1 MTPPPSTSTGR
12 SITRAGRHKTAT
24 ERQLNEAIVHNRDEV
39 LMNSKTEFGSNFDV
53 INRVEFRKNWEKR
66 EERGAEEEE
75 TAISFSPRRKRK
87 KKEEAPGR
95 ISIQMEGVQ
104 ERQTGRVLVQEDASF
119 RNRKSRQE
127 ERENNI

>member
-1 MTPPPSTSTGR
+1 M
-12 SITRAGRHKTAT
+12 
-24 ERQLNEAIVHNRDEV
+24 HNRDEV